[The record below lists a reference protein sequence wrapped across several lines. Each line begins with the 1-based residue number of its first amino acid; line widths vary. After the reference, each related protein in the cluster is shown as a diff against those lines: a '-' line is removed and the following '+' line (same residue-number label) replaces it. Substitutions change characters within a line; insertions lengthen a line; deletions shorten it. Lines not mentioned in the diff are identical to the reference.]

1 MPSVVDLPGR
11 PRIGG
16 GKSPGIAQ
24 IQGPSSLE
32 PAFREEPVGRG
43 PGERRTGRYTPPREL
58 SPEDRARFEERRRD
72 LIDQLPD
79 RIREQPFRGG
89 PYPPARIMRPIP
101 PAQRF
106 KALVDGG
113 MSTLEAGMAISN
125 PERFRDRQL
134 AQKIQ
139 DDPAL
144 LQNILDQQRRRQQFD
159 LRRPQFDPRRN
170 RMFELLRGRAT
181 GGNVQ
186 RAAEGAVV
194 PSDPIDIEPIRERVS
209 KTIFDSLPGE
219 GTGLFDPLGGS
230 AFDPAQGNILRRFN
244 QRRLNQQSATQ
255 AGLFDA
261 LLSANKVD
269 PEDFRRFQDTS
280 LRGFAPVSQGSFG
293 RFAGV
298 IG

>member
-1 MPSVVDLPGR
+1 
-11 PRIGG
+11 
-16 GKSPGIAQ
+16 
-24 IQGPSSLE
+24 
-32 PAFREEPVGRG
+32 
-43 PGERRTGRYTPPREL
+43 
-58 SPEDRARFEERRRD
+58 
-72 LIDQLPD
+72 
-79 RIREQPFRGG
+79 
-89 PYPPARIMRPIP
+89 
-101 PAQRF
+101 
-106 KALVDGG
+106 

-134 AQKIQ
+134 AQGIQ

-159 LRRPQFDPRRN
+159 PRRN
-170 RMFELLRGRAT
+170 RMFELLRGRAM